1 MDDCKEHKD
10 RQLQDYFLN
19 RLSPEETEAFQFHL
33 LHCEACRI
41 KLERMRRLAHEEKK
55 EKEAV
60 SAFDAEKSNAKKR
73 RLTFSLFT
81 RVAAVAGLLVLL
93 AGGGYYF
100 THIPS
105 DEEFQLE
112 MNEPP
117 VFHSGDSVVTDTD
130 STVVET
136 KKKEGPDA
144 E

>member
-10 RQLQDYFLN
+10 KQLQDYFLN
-19 RLSPEETEAFQFHL
+19 RLSPEETASFQFHL

-41 KLERMRRLAHEEKK
+41 KLERMRRLANEE
-55 EKEAV
+55 EEVV
-60 SAFDAEKSNAKKR
+60 SPAR
-73 RLTFSLFT
+73 RLDFSLFT

-105 DEEFQLE
+105 DEDLHLE

-117 VFHSGDSVVTDTD
+117 VFHSGDSVVMDTD

-136 KKKEGPDA
+136 KEKEEQDA

>member
-1 MDDCKEHKD
+1 MGDCKEHKD
-10 RQLQDYFLN
+10 RQLRDYFLN
-19 RLSPEETEAFQFHL
+19 RLSPEETEIFQFHL

-41 KLERMRRLAHEEKK
+41 KLERMRRLAHEE
-55 EKEAV
+55 ETESV
-60 SAFDAEKSNAKKR
+60 SAFDAEKSNAKKH
-73 RLTFSLFT
+73 RLTFSVFT

-105 DEEFQLE
+105 DEGLHLE

-117 VFHSGDSVVTDTD
+117 VFHSGDSVVMDTD
-130 STVVET
+130 STVVD
-136 KKKEGPDA
+136 KKEKEVQDA